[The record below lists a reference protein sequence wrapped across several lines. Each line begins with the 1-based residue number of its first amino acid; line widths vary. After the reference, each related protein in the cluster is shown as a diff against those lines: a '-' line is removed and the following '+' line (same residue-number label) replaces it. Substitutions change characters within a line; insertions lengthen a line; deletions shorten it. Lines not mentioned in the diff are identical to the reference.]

1 MGLRCAQ
8 PGQGA
13 EPPENCCYKN
23 KKENFQMEP
32 PNLAEFVP
40 PRTGVGVGRAG
51 CSSGADNIAA
61 YVEVMTVA
69 LSLASMLP
77 VI

>member
-13 EPPENCCYKN
+13 EPAENCCYKN

-40 PRTGVGVGRAG
+40 PELVSVWGGLGAAVGLTILQPMWR
-51 CSSGADNIAA
+51 
-61 YVEVMTVA
+61 
-69 LSLASMLP
+69 
-77 VI
+77 

>member
-1 MGLRCAQ
+1 
-8 PGQGA
+8 
-13 EPPENCCYKN
+13 
-23 KKENFQMEP
+23 MEP

-51 CSSGADNIAA
+51 CSSGADSIAA